1 MQTATLS
8 KKVVSV
14 LLSLALIFSFTPT
27 LAFAEN
33 SNLGENSANQNT
45 AEEGS
50 STGANDN
57 ALNDSENQGNN
68 SASDNSS
75 NQTANNDNSSD
86 SSNIDSGTGLVRS
99 NEVNQKGTTDNPA
112 DQQDSA
118 SEEAAET
125 NNNEAD
131 DKANSWRYVNGEQ
144 IYSYEGA
151 STDGDVSTP
160 GISPFSAEEG
170 ASSYATWYKSNG
182 TTSYTYKAEPDD
194 AGQNISVSGAKRV
207 GIDVSYHNGTID
219 WAKVKNSGV
228 SFAIIRCGYGSD
240 FTSQD
245 DVKFFENVRGA
256 QENGIDIGIYLY
268 SYAMNTTGNDSSAAS
283 EARHVLRLLD
293 EAGLEPNDLA
303 YPVFF
308 DMEESKQLDL
318 GSKKL
323 GELASTFCNAISAE
337 GYEVGIYS
345 NLNWWSNYLT
355 DSAFDNSNWHKWAAR
370 YPGSN
375 KATSSGV
382 PGTEIWQFSDCGHVD
397 GVNGN
402 VDMNFD
408 YVGKSEEAR
417 LILESETNTVNYPIK
432 IQALTNQEGC
442 AYKFVWYRDSWDNWG
457 VAQQFSDKSEI
468 SYIPEKPGNYGFVV
482 DIKWPDGKVTSIEK
496 RINIYSWGLS
506 ADSLTVPESIELG
519 ESAELNTEIIGEASD
534 LKYSYYYQ
542 KDGSNQ
548 WSEIAANLSN
558 PLYEW
563 MPDIDG
569 VINIK
574 AVVEDE
580 ASRSVEKIKQI
591 TISNDWEISELVCE
605 DGEEI
610 EFSKNCELNFKA
622 TTKGNSYKK
631 QYKFVWEKDNW
642 ADWGTIQNFSD
653 NSTCT
658 WMPTEAGTY
667 NLYVDVRDAT
677 GKVQST
683 SIQVKLTEKWSFD
696 SITVTP
702 TTSNVVGDQA
712 TIAVNTSG
720 NNSSLQY
727 KFVWEKNNWADW
739 GTIQNFSDNPT
750 CTWIPSQSGTY
761 TFYVDIKDS
770 TGKVT
775 SKTYTY
781 KVGTIGLNVEGSST
795 QEYKPGMEVELTT
808 YAPQGTQY
816 KFVWEKDNWADWGT
830 IQNFSDNSTCT
841 WMPTEAGT
849 YNLYVDVRDATG
861 KVQSTSIQVKL
872 TEKWS
877 FDSITVTPTTSNVVG
892 DQATIAVNTSGN
904 NSSLQYKFVWE
915 KNNWADWGTIQNFSD
930 NPTCTWIPSQ
940 SGTYTFYVD
949 IKDSTGKVTS
959 KTYTYNVN

>member
-68 SASDNSS
+68 SASGNSS

-99 NEVNQKGTTDNPA
+99 NEANQKGTTDNPA

-182 TTSYTYKAEPDD
+182 TTSYTYKKEPGD

-397 GVNGN
+397 GVTGN

-408 YVGKSEEAR
+408 YVGSYNSPLVQDSKGLRYVKEDGSFAENEW
-417 LILESETNTVNYPIK
+417 ITYKDKKYYFGNDTY
-432 IQALTNQEGC
+432 ALRWSQTIDGDFYYFNDDYTMHTGWLTWASDGTRSYFQEDGT
-442 AYKFVWYRDSWDNWG
+442 ALSGW
-457 VAQQFSDKSEI
+457 QTL
-468 SYIPEKPGNYGFVV
+468 
-482 DIKWPDGKVTSIEK
+482 DGKRYYFDAENNYHAYRWSKTIGNDFYYFNDDCSMHIG
-496 RINIYSWGLS
+496 W
-506 ADSLTVPESIELG
+506 LT
-519 ESAELNTEIIGEASD
+519 
-534 LKYSYYYQ
+534 
-542 KDGSNQ
+542 
-548 WSEIAANLSN
+548 
-558 PLYEW
+558 
-563 MPDIDG
+563 
-569 VINIK
+569 
-574 AVVEDE
+574 
-580 ASRSVEKIKQI
+580 
-591 TISNDWEISELVCE
+591 
-605 DGEEI
+605 
-610 EFSKNCELNFKA
+610 
-622 TTKGNSYKK
+622 
-631 QYKFVWEKDNW
+631 W
-642 ADWGTIQNFSD
+642 ASD
-653 NSTCT
+653 NSRSYFGDDGIALSGWRDDGSKRYYIDPDTHKTLRWSQTIDGDFYYFNDDYTMHTGWLTWASDGTRSYFQEDGTAVRGAQMINGANYFFDDNYRLINTCI
-658 WMPTEAGTY
+658 
-667 NLYVDVRDAT
+667 D
-677 GKVQST
+677 
-683 SIQVKLTEKWSFD
+683 
-696 SITVTP
+696 
-702 TTSNVVGDQA
+702 
-712 TIAVNTSG
+712 
-720 NNSSLQY
+720 
-727 KFVWEKNNWADW
+727 
-739 GTIQNFSDNPT
+739 
-750 CTWIPSQSGTY
+750 
-761 TFYVDIKDS
+761 
-770 TGKVT
+770 
-775 SKTYTY
+775 
-781 KVGTIGLNVEGSST
+781 
-795 QEYKPGMEVELTT
+795 
-808 YAPQGTQY
+808 
-816 KFVWEKDNWADWGT
+816 
-830 IQNFSDNSTCT
+830 
-841 WMPTEAGT
+841 
-849 YNLYVDVRDATG
+849 
-861 KVQSTSIQVKL
+861 
-872 TEKWS
+872 
-877 FDSITVTPTTSNVVG
+877 
-892 DQATIAVNTSGN
+892 
-904 NSSLQYKFVWE
+904 
-915 KNNWADWGTIQNFSD
+915 
-930 NPTCTWIPSQ
+930 
-940 SGTYTFYVD
+940 
-949 IKDSTGKVTS
+949 
-959 KTYTYNVN
+959 